1 MNGWQ
6 LPLFSLFTLIS
17 LGLVAWFCLSQRLA
31 GSPQRCT
38 LVDKARALVG
48 RRLRLESDLHAGSGH
63 ARLDDAVWD
72 VRAEQQ
78 LAGGVKV
85 EVVATD
91 GLTLL
96 VRPCRCPASALI
108 MDAE

>member
-1 MNGWQ
+1 MNGWH
-6 LPLFSLFTLIS
+6 LPLFSLFSVIS
-17 LGLVAWFCLSQRLA
+17 LGLLAWLCLFQRFA
-31 GSPQRCT
+31 GSPRRCS
-38 LVDKARALVG
+38 LVDQARALVG
-48 RRLRLESDLHAGSGH
+48 RRLRLESDLHAGTGH
-63 ARLDDAVWD
+63 ARVDDAVWE

-96 VRPCRCPASALI
+96 VRPCRCHVSALI
-108 MDAE
+108 LDAE